1 MNAGTIT
8 NFGET
13 KSVNEVQN
21 QVENASEAQN
31 QAAKDGKSSYG
42 WKQVAIGGVA
52 GIAMGVAGTLVAS
65 EGISAAGIDTPVP
78 SADTPVQPA
87 DTPVPPADAPVSP
100 SVPVATSVNDS
111 MSFGSAFAAAR
122 SEVGAGG
129 VFEWHGKLYNTYYV
143 EEWNAMSPEQRDNFF
158 EAVSN
163 TSNATAASAT
173 AAGVTATETAD
184 TAESTV
190 GTSYTDVPAATS
202 VNDSMSF
209 SEAFAAARSEVG
221 AGGVFQWHG
230 KTYNT
235 FYAEEWDSMSPAQ
248 RNSFFAAAAGNEAAV
263 HTTDEVADVQVVE
276 DTADNE
282 VRVIGVYED
291 TIGENDVYLGA
302 MEVGDEGVLL
312 VDIDKDGVFDFAA
325 ADENHDGVIEEGET
339 ADISAANIS
348 VEDFAARVA
357 MQDADD
363 LLSSNDMP
371 DYMNDA
377 DVSMC

>member
-13 KSVNEVQN
+13 ESVNENVNEVQN
-21 QVENASEAQN
+21 QVENASEAQD
-31 QAAKDGKSSYG
+31 QAAKVGKSSSG

-65 EGISAAGIDTPVP
+65 EGISAAGIDNNTPEVP
-78 SADTPVQPA
+78 QDGTSDASAAT
-87 DTPVPPADAPVSP
+87 
-100 SVPVATSVNDS
+100 VPVATSVNDS

-122 SEVGAGG
+122 AEVGAGG

-221 AGGVFQWHG
+221 AGGVFEWHG

-248 RNSFFAAAAGNEAAV
+248 RNSFFAAAAGNEVAV

-312 VDIDKDGVFDFAA
+312 VDIDKDGVFDFAV
-325 ADENHDGVIEEGET
+325 ADENHDGVIEEGEI

-348 VEDFAARVA
+348 VEDFAARAA